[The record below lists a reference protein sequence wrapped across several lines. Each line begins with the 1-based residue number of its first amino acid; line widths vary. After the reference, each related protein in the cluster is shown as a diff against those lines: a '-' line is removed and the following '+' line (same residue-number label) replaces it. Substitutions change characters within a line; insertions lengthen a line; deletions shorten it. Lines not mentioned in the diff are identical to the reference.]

1 MKKQNISELEID
13 YNKTYGNSKTIYDAL
28 KEYMFTSYYFDECLN
43 GNILSYLFNNKC
55 DDIDAKYDFILIMFD
70 IRRWSEFKEEEKKGL
85 LHINNAWKEHFS
97 WRGDR
102 KVIHVMFSLCNDT
115 GIVKSE
121 TTYNLF
127 ISYRKFKKF
136 YKKYVKLITK
146 K

>member
-1 MKKQNISELEID
+1 MKKQNISELEEI
-13 YNKTYGNSKTIYDAL
+13 YNKTYGNNKTLQDAL
-28 KEYMFTSYYFDECLN
+28 KEYMFTCYYFDDYLN
-43 GNILSYLFNNKC
+43 GSILSYLFNNAC
-55 DDIDAKYDFILIMFD
+55 DDIDAQYDFTLRMFD

-85 LHINNAWKEHFS
+85 LHINNVWKEHFS

-127 ISYRKFKKF
+127 ISYRKFKKYF
-136 YKKYVKLITK
+136 KKYLKQTNK
-146 K
+146 